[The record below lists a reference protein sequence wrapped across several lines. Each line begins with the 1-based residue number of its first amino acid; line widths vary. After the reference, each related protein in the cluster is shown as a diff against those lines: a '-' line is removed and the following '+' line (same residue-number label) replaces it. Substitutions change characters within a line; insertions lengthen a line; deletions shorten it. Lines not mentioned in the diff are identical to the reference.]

1 MSTFNGIVRE
11 FPTIRID
18 NFRTH
23 VDRPPPEALF
33 LSHVH
38 SDHLLG
44 LESVKMPFVYC
55 SATTKQILLKL
66 EKYPSRINFAKGIL
80 EARKLHYRHLK
91 TVLRTLPLNAATQIQ
106 LNPKRTINVTLLDAN
121 HCPGAVMFLVEGDGK
136 AILYTGDVRAETWWV
151 NSIVQSPFVL
161 PYVCGLKTIDCIY
174 LDTTFASHDE
184 PYKDFPTK
192 AEGLKEL
199 LEKVSQCHQDT
210 IFYFRAWTLGYE
222 NVWIA
227 LSNFL
232 QTKVHVDKYQ
242 LRILRPL
249 EDHGVNTYPEGAAL
263 VGSTIGNQQV
273 SGCLTTDTHVN
284 IHSCEPGLPC
294 HSDLGRRNNV
304 KWITPIISRLEDGT
318 EILELGA
325 GGGGGDLYQ
334 SSELSLGDSAS
345 LEQLG
350 ALCMQLTEDEK
361 VKAKIMAEVE
371 RGKRSRDFHIQIRG
385 LPLPDSNETPTV
397 PLKDFVAKLAKC
409 DRWSDPSNLIKEHG
423 GSRNK
428 NDTIHFPYSRHSSYH
443 ELRHLVSMFRP
454 KDICA
459 CTVDLDSWTD
469 ELSMEALFGDLCS
482 TKDFFFDKMV
492 RNALKEK
499 EIHVPSHGGKRKRA
513 WVEGGQSQETQTSH
527 ELDVEEVFETAQ
539 AEAEVGQKKDVAL
552 NSSGSTTTDALNDTL
567 DKIRAAF
574 LRINKGQTRIDL
586 ENDRMGSLTTS
597 DFEPQAG
604 SFSQPSKR
612 QIEDVVLQVLSE
624 TSANLD
630 TVLSTGFE
638 TSVEEVLGIE
648 QSAHNDQRSHARME
662 AYLAARRCLQD
673 NDSSEWDDLPLRS
686 VGRQGHQE
694 KEFEF

>member
-18 NFRTH
+18 YFRTH
-23 VDRPPPEALF
+23 PERPPPEALF

-121 HCPGAVMFLVEGDGK
+121 HCPGAVMFLIEGDGK
-136 AILYTGDVRAETWWV
+136 AILYTGDVRAEHWWV
-151 NSIVQSPFVL
+151 NSVVQNPLVL
-161 PYVCGLKTIDCIY
+161 PYVCGLKIIDTIY

-199 LEKVSQCHQDT
+199 LEKVSQCHPDT

-232 QTKVHVDKYQ
+232 QSKVHVDKYQ
-242 LRILRPL
+242 LRILRPV
-249 EDHGVNTYPEGAAL
+249 EDHDVNVYSEGAAL
-263 VGSTIGNQQV
+263 TGSTIGNQQV
-273 SGCLTTDTHVN
+273 SGCLTTDTQVRL
-284 IHSCEPGLPC
+284 HSCEPGLPC
-294 HSDLGRRNNV
+294 HAELSRRKNV
-304 KWITPIISRLEDGT
+304 KWITPIISRLKDGT
-318 EILELGA
+318 EMLELGA

-334 SSELSLGDSAS
+334 SRKLSLGDSAS

-350 ALCMQLTEDEK
+350 ALCMQLTEDEN

-385 LPLPDSNETPTV
+385 LPIPDSNEAPTV

-409 DRWSDPSNLIKEHG
+409 DHWSDPTDLIKEHVS
-423 GSRNK
+423 SRNK
-428 NDTIHFPYSRHSSYH
+428 NDTVHFPYSRHSSYH
-443 ELRHLVSMFRP
+443 ELRHLVGMFRP

-459 CTVDLDSWTD
+459 CTVDLESWSD

-482 TKDFFFDKMV
+482 SKDFFFDKIV
-492 RNALKEK
+492 RSTLEK
-499 EIHVPSHGGKRKRA
+499 KGNDAISNGGKRKRA
-513 WVEGGQSQETQTSH
+513 CTEDVQSQETQISDGLSL
-527 ELDVEEVFETAQ
+527 EDAFETAQ
-539 AEAEVGQKKDVAL
+539 AETEMGRKKDVVL
-552 NSSGSTTTDALNDTL
+552 NSTGSTTTDLLDDTL
-567 DKIRAAF
+567 DKIRSAF
-574 LRINKGQTRIDL
+574 LRINKGQTRMDL
-586 ENDRMGSLTTS
+586 EDDRMASLTAS
-597 DFEPQAG
+597 EFELPLDSSPQL
-604 SFSQPSKR
+604 SKK

-624 TSANLD
+624 ESAGQD
-630 TVLSTGFE
+630 TDLSTGLE
-638 TSVEEVLGIE
+638 TSIEEVLGVE
-648 QSAHNDQRSHARME
+648 SSEHNALRSRARME
-662 AYLAARRCLQD
+662 AYMAARRCLHD
-673 NDSSEWDDLPLRS
+673 NDSREWDDLSLRS

-694 KEFEF
+694 REFEL

>member
-18 NFRTH
+18 YFRPH
-23 VDRPPPEALF
+23 LDQPPPEALF

-55 SATTKQILLKL
+55 SATTKQILLRL

-91 TVLRTLPLNAATQIQ
+91 TVLRTLPLNTAVQIQ

-151 NSIVQSPFVL
+151 NSIVQNPFVL
-161 PYVCGLKTIDCIY
+161 PYVCGLKTLDCIY

-199 LEKVSQCHQDT
+199 LEKVSQCHPDT

-232 QTKVHVDKYQ
+232 QTRVHVDKYQ
-242 LRILRPL
+242 LRILRPV
-249 EDHGVNTYPEGAAL
+249 EDHGFNPYPEGAAL
-263 VGSTIGNQQV
+263 TGSTVGNQQV
-273 SGCLTTDTHVN
+273 SGCLTTDTHVK

-294 HSDLGRRNNV
+294 HAELSRLNNV
-304 KWITPIISRLEDGT
+304 KWITPIISRLKDGT

-350 ALCMQLTEDEK
+350 ALCLQLTDDEQ
-361 VKAKIMAEVE
+361 VKAKITAEVE
-371 RGKRSRDFHIQIRG
+371 RGKRLRDFHIHIRG
-385 LPLPDSNETPTV
+385 LPLPDSHDTPTV
-397 PLKDFVAKLAKC
+397 ALKDLVAKLAKC
-409 DRWSDPSNLIKEHG
+409 DSWSDPSGLIKEHVG
-423 GSRNK
+423 THNK
-428 NDTIHFPYSRHSSYH
+428 NNTIHFPYSRHSSYH
-443 ELRHLVSMFRP
+443 ELRHLVRVFRP
-454 KDICA
+454 HDICA
-459 CTVDLDSWTD
+459 CTVDPETWTD
-469 ELSMEALFGDLCS
+469 EVSMEALFGDLCS
-482 TKDFFFDKMV
+482 SKYFFFDKMV
-492 RNALKEK
+492 RNAVEEK
-499 EIHVPSHGGKRKRA
+499 KIVAPSYSGKRKRDWIA
-513 WVEGGQSQETQTSH
+513 EAQSQETQASH
-527 ELDVEEVFETAQ
+527 ELDHEDAFETAQ
-539 AEAEVGQKKDVAL
+539 AEADIEQKQNLVL
-552 NSSGSTTTDALNDTL
+552 HNTGSTATDLLNDTL

-574 LRINKGQTRIDL
+574 LQINQGRTRIDL
-586 ENDRMGSLTTS
+586 EDDRIDSLATS
-597 DFEPQAG
+597 DFESQTG
-604 SFSQPSKR
+604 SSSKLPR
-612 QIEDVVLQVLSE
+612 KQNEGIVLQVLPEASTHQDNVLPTELE
-624 TSANLD
+624 TSTQGVFGDDQL
-630 TVLSTGFE
+630 E
-638 TSVEEVLGIE
+638 
-648 QSAHNDQRSHARME
+648 NDQRSRARME
-662 AYLAARRCLQD
+662 AYMAAKRCLQD

-694 KEFEF
+694 KEFEL